1 MAEADPTPTD
11 VAPDEAPDDAPDAQL
26 DEALTAWSLGS
37 FVESLT
43 AASDATVLAYGSDV
57 RQFASWCARM
67 RVVRPE
73 DVTRTH
79 VRRFVA
85 WLAERKLA
93 RSTVARKCASLRR
106 YFGWLVRAG
115 RVATDPAHGIG
126 AVGARRRLPRVL
138 SVERVDA
145 MLGDGEPSSDPQ
157 TLRDQVVLEL
167 LYGSGL
173 RVSEVCSITAAD
185 ARRAAS
191 GEGLLSV
198 TGKGDKQRRVPLSEA
213 SSDLLAAWLSDGSAA
228 FDADVLADRTTRDQ
242 AVLFVNLR
250 GNPLTPRDV
259 RRILNRWADTPTHP
273 HALRHSFATHLL
285 DGGADLRAVQE
296 MLGHS
301 SLATTQIYT
310 HVSRERLREVYNQA
324 HPRA

>member
-1 MAEADPTPTD
+1 MPT
-11 VAPDEAPDDAPDAQL
+11 DDAPDAQP
-26 DEALTAWSLGS
+26 DEALAAWNIEG

-43 AASDATVLAYGSDV
+43 AASDATISAYGSDL

-67 RVVRPE
+67 RIVRPE
-73 DVTRTH
+73 DVERTH
-79 VRRFVA
+79 VRRFVGWMA
-85 WLAERKLA
+85 QRKMA

-106 YFGWLVRAG
+106 YFGWLIRTG
-115 RVATDPAHGIG
+115 RVASDPAEGIG

-138 SVERVDA
+138 SAESMSE
-145 MLGDGEPSSDPQ
+145 MLGDGEPSDDPQ
-157 TLRDQVVLEL
+157 ALRDQVVLEL

-173 RVSEVCSITAAD
+173 RVSEVCSITAD
-185 ARRAAS
+185 DVRRAVGAS
-191 GEGLLSV
+191 RGTAASASRGPCLLNV
-198 TGKGDKQRRVPLSEA
+198 IGKGGKERRVPLSEA
-213 SSDLLAAWLSDGSAA
+213 SRDVLVAWLSGGSAA
-228 FDADVLADRTTRDQ
+228 FDRDVLADGTARAAD
-242 AVLFVNLR
+242 ALFVNLV

-259 RRILNRWADTPTHP
+259 RRILNRWAPSPTAP

-310 HVSRERLREVYNQA
+310 HVSRERLREVYDQA